1 MKEIKINKK
10 GTVIIIRIIRVI
22 KKKEN
27 IKAIE
32 ARPKKKYKV
41 TRDNFSFWFGFFV

>member
-1 MKEIKINKK
+1 MKEIKIDKIK

-41 TRDNFSFWFGFFV
+41 TRDNFLFCLFA